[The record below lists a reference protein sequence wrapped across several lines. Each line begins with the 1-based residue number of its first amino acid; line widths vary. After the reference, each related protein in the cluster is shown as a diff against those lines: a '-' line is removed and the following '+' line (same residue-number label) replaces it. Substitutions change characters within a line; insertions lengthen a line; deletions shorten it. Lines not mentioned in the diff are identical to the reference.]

1 MSSAKPLILCLSLLL
16 PIARIHAQT
25 PTSVKPTTSS
35 HQELTVRVVLPT
47 TVGLIGDYAEIL
59 LSKEEGKLKKLTT
72 RRRPR
77 TSNPT
82 LVFSMPIPKNWI
94 TRKLVKD
101 DK

>member
-1 MSSAKPLILCLSLLL
+1 MSSAKLLILCLALLL
-16 PIARIHAQT
+16 PTAHARAQT
-25 PTSVKPTTSS
+25 PTSVRPTTSPN
-35 HQELTVRVVLPT
+35 QELTVRVVLPT

-59 LSKEEGKLKKLTT
+59 FSKEDDKLKKLTT

-94 TRKLVKD
+94 TRKLLKE

>member
-1 MSSAKPLILCLSLLL
+1 MSSTKPLILCLALLL
-16 PIARIHAQT
+16 PIARIYAQT

-82 LVFSMPIPKNWI
+82 LVFSVPIPKNWI
-94 TRKLVKD
+94 TRKLLKE